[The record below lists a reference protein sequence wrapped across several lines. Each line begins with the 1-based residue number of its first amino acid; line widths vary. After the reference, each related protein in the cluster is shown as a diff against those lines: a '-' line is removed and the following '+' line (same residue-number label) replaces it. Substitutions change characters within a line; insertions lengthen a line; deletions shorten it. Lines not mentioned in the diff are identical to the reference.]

1 MARLTGI
8 TVLATGADADL
19 GRTTIR
25 RLVAEDAAVVAGAS
39 VELSD
44 DALAELDDELGPRVT
59 VVRLDVTDADSW
71 EAATSR
77 LQRDH
82 GALHG
87 LVNSASTLQTGSIT
101 EMAPTDLQA
110 MIDVNLLGPALGIR
124 TVAPLMRSAGG
135 GAIVNIASTE
145 ALRGARNAAIFAAT
159 NWGLRGLTRSAAL
172 ELGAQGIRVNTVCP
186 SIGLMSPI
194 DADATP
200 GEIGEPG
207 ELVDGTTPRQVT
219 MGDVAAMVAFLL
231 SDDSATCSGG
241 DFLVDAGA
249 TA

>member
-8 TVLATGADADL
+8 TVLATGANADL

-25 RLVAEDAAVVAGAS
+25 RLVAEGASVVAGA
-39 VELSD
+39 
-44 DALAELDDELGPRVT
+44 APELDAAALEGLSVELGPRVT
-59 VVRLDVTDADSW
+59 VLPLDVTDAESW
-71 EAATSR
+71 AEAIA
-77 LQRDH
+77 QVQADF
-82 GALHG
+82 GDLHG

-101 EMAPTDLQA
+101 DMDPSDLQA

-172 ELGAQGIRVNTVCP
+172 ELGVDGIRVNTVCP
-186 SIGLMSPI
+186 SIGLMSS
-194 DADATP
+194 ADSQAT
-200 GEIGEPG
+200 EP
-207 ELVDGTTPRQVT
+207 EAQEQ
-219 MGDVAAMVAFLL
+219 LL
-231 SDDSATCSGG
+231 D
-241 DFLVDAGA
+241 GA
-249 TA
+249 TLGR